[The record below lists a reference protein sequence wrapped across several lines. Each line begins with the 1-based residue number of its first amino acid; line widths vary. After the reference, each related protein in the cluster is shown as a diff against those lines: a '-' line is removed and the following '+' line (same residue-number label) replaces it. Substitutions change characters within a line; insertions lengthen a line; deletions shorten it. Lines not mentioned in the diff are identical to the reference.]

1 MTPTPEP
8 LAAPPP
14 ETLTPDRLIAL
25 LEHMGAPGADE
36 ELVAS
41 VAKRVNDVRAVKSW
55 FPTWR
60 VGTNK
65 VTQHNERTRLSAR
78 HMQCSCR
85 SLRRPTCGH
94 IGALLVVLAWA
105 DPDHRPLF
113 SEPAWALQLLP
124 LVEAGDVAGTRRP
137 AASHKGWIRYHVV
150 PPERSD
156 WVVGELMVERQ
167 IIRLSRGGDKE
178 LKPQR
183 CPESIEKVEEK
194 IRGVTLADRAFADAW
209 EQLRELERLIRRG
222 RPTGATERIRA
233 RLRHQLLDAL
243 CGVRELRYLGEPI
256 AASLTPWRPSLKAGE
271 RLDGGLHLRWSEPLM
286 ARWDWGPGLVLTDA
300 RQLRPLA
307 WGVDEALLDATER
320 KPPEIPPSDVGEFV
334 ERFAMAGGVRVDLSD
349 VRAGIADPDS
359 VEGRLMLT
367 EVGET
372 LEVVAR
378 FGYRVG
384 NTVVE
389 VNPEEEGPLT
399 RSGDAYVRRDRALE
413 RSRLAT
419 LEACIGGRPPLAL
432 EGERAMDFLLDR
444 LPQLPEGWAV
454 YGDRELSKLRVGGS
468 VSASVSVPSGLDWFD
483 MEIQFFAEQ
492 EAKKNKGK
500 RGVAAPGNV
509 LNSWLEGRRYVR
521 LKSGAWGRLPMAW
534 MERHGKALADL
545 LDMKKAGG
553 RLDAHAL
560 PVAAGM
566 LEEAGAF
573 PDRWRSLAR
582 KLQDFGGVASRENP
596 AVNAE
601 LRDYQKRGVDW
612 LLFLRDHGLSGCL
625 ADDMGLGKTLQAL
638 AALANTHRDPGA
650 PPSLVVAPTSV
661 VYNWAREAARF
672 TPNLKV
678 VVHHGSSR
686 DPADL
691 DDADVVITSYALV
704 RIDEKVLHAMRWSW
718 LILDE
723 AQAIKNPTSQISRV
737 ARSLNAGTRLALTG
751 TPMENDLVELWS
763 LFQFLMPGFFGP
775 RATFQRRFGVP
786 IRKHQDRAALNELRA
801 RVRPFLLRRLKV
813 EVASELPARQEVILW
828 CELGEAQ
835 RALYEGVR
843 ETYRESVLQPQE
855 QDGRHKLHV
864 LEALTRLRQAC
875 CHPALLP
882 FAEARAVA
890 GAAKVDAL
898 MTALETAIP
907 DGHRSLVFSQWPS
920 FLKRIAERLG
930 DRGWEY
936 LYLDGGTQKRGAL
949 VDRWND
955 PEGPPVF
962 LVSLKAGGSGLNLTG
977 ADYVFHLDP
986 WWNPAVEDQATDR
999 AHRIGQTRPVVAY
1012 KLVARGTVEEK
1023 ILEIQARKRAVFEA
1037 TIDEGR
1043 MAVSSLTRDDLEIV
1057 FGDRAAVLDT

>member
-1 MTPTPEP
+1 MNPTNAP

-14 ETLTPDRLIAL
+14 ATLQPERLIAL

-36 ELVAS
+36 ELLANVL
-41 VAKRVNDVRAVKSW
+41 KRVNEVRAVRSW
-55 FPTWR
+55 FPTWQ
-60 VGTNK
+60 VGAHK
-65 VTQHNERTRLSAR
+65 ITQHNERTKLSAR
-78 HMQCSCR
+78 HMNCSCR
-85 SLRRPTCGH
+85 SPRRPTCGH

-113 SEPAWALQLLP
+113 TEPPWALQLLP
-124 LVEAGDVAGTRRP
+124 LVEAGDVAGTRKP

-150 PPERSD
+150 PPESSD

-167 IIRLSRGGDKE
+167 IVRLSRGGDKE

-183 CPESIEKVEEK
+183 CPDSIDKVEEK
-194 IRGVTLADRAFADAW
+194 IRGVTRADRAFADAW

-222 RPTGATERIRA
+222 RPTNATERIRS
-233 RLRHQLLDAL
+233 RLREKLLAAL
-243 CGVRELRYLGEPI
+243 CDVRELRYLGQPI
-256 AASLTPWRPSLKAGE
+256 KASLTPWRPALKAGE
-271 RLDGGLHLRWSEPLM
+271 RMDGGLHLRWSEPLM
-286 ARWDWGPGLVLTDA
+286 ARWEWGPGLVLTDA
-300 RQLRPLA
+300 LQLRPLA

-320 KPPEIPPSDVGEFV
+320 SPPEIPPADVGAFV

-367 EVGET
+367 EVGEL
-372 LEVVAR
+372 LEVSAR

-384 NTVVE
+384 NAVVE
-389 VNPEEEGPLT
+389 VDPEEEGPLT

-413 RSRLAT
+413 SSRLST
-419 LEACIGGRPPLAL
+419 LEAALGGRPPLSL

-444 LPQLPEGWAV
+444 LPQLPEGWAIF
-454 YGDRELSKLRVGGS
+454 GDRALSKLRVGGT
-468 VSASVSVPSGLDWFD
+468 VNASVSVPTGLDWFD
-483 MEIQFFAEQ
+483 MEIQFLAEQ
-492 EAKKNKGK
+492 QGKNKKK
-500 RGVAAPGNV
+500 RGEASASNV

-534 MERHGKALADL
+534 MERHGRALADL

-573 PDRWRSLAR
+573 PDRWRALSK
-582 KLQDFGGVASRENP
+582 KLQDFSGVTARETP

-601 LRDYQKRGVDW
+601 LRDYQRRGVDW

-638 AALANTHRDPGA
+638 AALAHTHRDPKA

-672 TPNLKV
+672 TPDLKV
-678 VVHHGSSR
+678 VVHHGSGR
-686 DPADL
+686 DAARI
-691 DDADVVITSYALV
+691 DDADVVVTSYALL
-704 RIDEKVLHAMRWSW
+704 RIDERVLHAMRWSW
-718 LILDE
+718 VILDE
-723 AQAIKNPTSQISRV
+723 AQAIKNPISQVSRV
-737 ARSLNAGTRLALTG
+737 ARSLNAANRLALTG

-775 RATFQRRFGVP
+775 RAAFQRRYGVP

-801 RVRPFLLRRLKV
+801 RVRPFLLRRLKS
-813 EVASELPARQEVILW
+813 EVASELPERQEVVLW
-828 CELGEAQ
+828 CELGEQQ

-843 ETYRESVLQPQE
+843 ETYRESVLSPK
-855 QDGRHKLHV
+855 DDGGRHKLHV

-875 CHPALLP
+875 CHPGLLP
-882 FAEARAVA
+882 FAEARAVPN
-890 GAAKVDAL
+890 AAKVDAL

-907 DGHRSLVFSQWPS
+907 DGHRSLIFSQWPS
-920 FLKRIAERLG
+920 FLKRIRERLS
-930 DRGWEY
+930 DRGWEH

-955 PEGPPVF
+955 PDGPPVF

-977 ADYVFHLDP
+977 ADYVFHMDP

-1023 ILEIQARKRAVFEA
+1023 ILELQARKRAVFQA

-1043 MAVSSLTRDDLEIV
+1043 MAVSTLTRDDLEVV
-1057 FGDRAAVLDT
+1057 FGERAAVLDR